1 MSRFIAYH
9 ATGGERELRAVLFD
23 ASVEQHI
30 RQSLKQTPTG
40 NFLAMP
46 PDDIEYLIEQIQ
58 SIVGAAPQEKIALVT
73 SMDVRRYARRMIEAR
88 LGWLPVYSYQEL
100 GEHVDLQP
108 LGRVT
113 F

>member
-1 MSRFIAYH
+1 
-9 ATGGERELRAVLFD
+9 
-23 ASVEQHI
+23 
-30 RQSLKQTPTG
+30 
-40 NFLAMP
+40 
-46 PDDIEYLIEQIQ
+46 
-58 SIVGAAPQEKIALVT
+58 VGATPQEKIALVT